1 MRAPRDSDVS
11 VQKRLKPRF
20 SGFVAETRSIQ
31 NASEKALNPTGSFWG
46 WGCARNVDP
55 CFTGSTKLALPIP
68 TPPVALEAGTLA
80 QVYIDEFWQTATPE
94 ALGELMKDGRTQ
106 RRLAA
111 QDRRKEMARARA
123 AKMEILQNSKAE
135 ADHRKAVRRIMR
147 ELMRELGLDK
157 PDHAWGR
164 TFIVRAGSKN
174 TKSVRTSRTRTIKPS
189 RMPLLPAYKKA
200 LLDARGR
207 EAVYLNITYLG
218 QNSKGWRTGLAADH
232 AEYCGRVEALED
244 PESQLAEPIANIA
257 RNMGECTNFWN
268 AVEPVELGYRAN
280 AKVQYRFVG
289 ALPHELNAAQR
300 REAVRRFCEQ
310 AFGRYGL
317 AYTAFVHEPDAEG
330 DSRNFHFHVLVSQ
343 RQCARIGDNE
353 WAISEEKV
361 TEIFTPEGLKEVRFI
376 LAAAL
381 NRQCHEAGF
390 SRRFTHKSYR
400 ERGLDAVATEK
411 LGPARTAAFRNGE
424 SVAMA
429 ERNSARVTANVA
441 GVRAQFL
448 RGQIA
453 LAEAT
458 AAEARRVQNQIA
470 KAAMMG
476 EFRAKIATIALA
488 AHQALQTNSAQV
500 GGASATNE
508 GSEKTTLTEASM
520 PSGHCRQPKR
530 IDAKIVETVKRIA
543 TESAV
548 MKDVGQGAGRPRRIS
563 RAAISHLSEVKK
575 KAENVQAANN
585 TNTVRRM
592 PSLLHAQ
599 LQIITEKAR
608 RAAQEPSWQ
617 EPVSTVVRDRLDR
630 IAILAADALE
640 GNSTEQKAHVSSAVL
655 RRLQAIAAIGRP
667 APTQRKIGAG
677 LRSAIADLVTRKS
690 VIPEPLQ
697 AQDFAAEA
705 AAAREIGTRLSA
717 LKADTSEPELG
728 KSDDTRD
735 NVQASPSADYGRSTT
750 NQPASSPLG
759 FPPDGHQVEES
770 KGEAISP
777 MTDQSA
783 QAARSLPP
791 SVSPAIE
798 EASGAQNDAATTPDP
813 EGAKPAPTSSAAR
826 FLALH
831 KGKMMCVTRSPNG
844 IYLPHQA
851 YRNALN
857 LKVEEFGDHDTQR
870 ELKDRFDDQEIF
882 LRQVLPDLVRNLDH
896 KSIYDDLGVI
906 RSVPLAQQDAAKA
919 WLATPFAERIRTRAM
934 GEGSKKANLAVYDW
948 QSATNDNLLRFEL
961 AVRAQNWQERWPNSH
976 DASTLRELRADAE
989 KGRANALRPQVPADG
1004 SSADDAADGN
1014 YRHPANPADGAITSA
1029 SKQPDKAP
1037 AIQDEID
1044 DWLDDEFDDQQGS
1057 SPRAVSGAKSD
1068 RKQTGPGPSPSGRSH
1083 NNMTEDDA
1091 AFCRSAIPHLV
1102 KNIDAE
1108 AVDAGDEAVIAKLAQ
1123 DQQAEAR
1130 RWTAHHLWQL
1140 LLQRLREA
1148 GRRRTDADINNWQ
1161 AEDRAETQRRFQMA
1175 WQAQRQFERWPT
1187 DLASQ
1192 TRQHLDDDAARHQ
1205 ALLNRQAAQQQQR
1218 GW

>member
-1 MRAPRDSDVS
+1 M
-11 VQKRLKPRF
+11 
-20 SGFVAETRSIQ
+20 
-31 NASEKALNPTGSFWG
+31 
-46 WGCARNVDP
+46 
-55 CFTGSTKLALPIP
+55 
-68 TPPVALEAGTLA
+68 A

-135 ADHRKAVRRIMR
+135 ADHRKAVQRI
-147 ELMRELGLDK
+147 MRELGLDK

-189 RMPLLPAYKKA
+189 RMPLLPAYKKV

-207 EAVYLNITYLG
+207 EAVFLNITYLG
-218 QNSKGWRTGLAADH
+218 QNSKGWRPGLAADH
-232 AEYCGRVEALED
+232 AQYCGRIEALED

-257 RNMGECTNFWN
+257 LTMDESTNFWN

-289 ALPHELNAAQR
+289 ALPHELNAEQR

-330 DSRNFHFHVLVSQ
+330 DSRNFHFHVLISQ
-343 RQCARIGDNE
+343 RQCARIGANE

-381 NRQCHEAGF
+381 NRQCHEAGL

-411 LGPARTAAFRNGE
+411 LGAARTAAFRNGE
-424 SVAMA
+424 PVAMA
-429 ERNSARVTANVA
+429 ERNSARITANMA

-458 AAEARRVQNQIA
+458 AAEARRLKDQIA
-470 KAAMMG
+470 RAAMMG
-476 EFRAKIATIALA
+476 ELKAKIATIALA
-488 AHQALQTNSAQV
+488 AEQVLRTNSAQV
-500 GGASATNE
+500 PSASATNE
-508 GSEKTTLTEASM
+508 GSASTTLTDASM
-520 PSGHCRQPKR
+520 PSDHRQTTRR
-530 IDAKIVETVKRIA
+530 IDAKIVATVKWIA
-543 TESAV
+543 TVSAL
-548 MKDVGQGAGRPRRIS
+548 MKDLDRGVGRPQRVS
-563 RAAISHLSEVKK
+563 RAAISHLYWVKK
-575 KAENVQAANN
+575 KAENAQAANN
-585 TNTVRRM
+585 TNAVRRM

-617 EPVSTVVRDRLDR
+617 EPVSSVVRDRLDR
-630 IAILAADALE
+630 IAILAADALDD
-640 GNSTEQKAHVSSAVL
+640 NSTEQKAHVSSAVL
-655 RRLQAIAAIGRP
+655 RRLHAIAAIGRP
-667 APTQRKIGAG
+667 ASTQRKISAG

-690 VIPEPLQ
+690 EIPEPLQ

-705 AAAREIGTRLSA
+705 AAAREIVRRLAA
-717 LKADTSEPELG
+717 LKADTSEPETG
-728 KSDDTRD
+728 KSVDTRD
-735 NVQASPSADYGRSTT
+735 NVQALPSADYRRSTT
-750 NQPASSPLG
+750 NQQASSSLG

-770 KGEAISP
+770 AREASGP
-777 MTDQSA
+777 MIDRSA
-783 QAARSLPP
+783 QAARSLPS
-791 SVSPAIE
+791 SVSPPIE
-798 EASGAQNDAATTPDP
+798 EATGAQNDADTTPDS
-813 EGAKPAPTSSAAR
+813 ERAKPAPTSSAAK

-831 KGKMMCVTRSPNG
+831 KGKMMCVTRSANG
-844 IYLPHQA
+844 IYLPHEA
-851 YRNALN
+851 YRNAMN
-857 LKVEEFGDHDTQR
+857 LKAEEFGGHDTQR
-870 ELKDRFDDQEIF
+870 ELKDRFDDQETF
-882 LRQVLPDLVRNLDH
+882 LRQALPFLVRNLDH
-896 KSIYDDLGVI
+896 KSIHVDVAVI

-919 WLATPFAERIRTRAM
+919 WLATPSAERIRTRAM

-948 QSATNDNLLRFEL
+948 QSATNDSLLRFEL

-989 KGRANALRPQVPADG
+989 KGRANASRPQVPADG
-1004 SSADDAADGN
+1004 SSADDAPVGN
-1014 YRHPANPADGAITSA
+1014 YRHPANPADGAVTSA
-1029 SKQPDKAP
+1029 AEQPDKAP
-1037 AIQDEID
+1037 VIQDEID
-1044 DWLDDEFDDQQGS
+1044 DWLDDEFDNQQGS
-1057 SPRAVSGAKSD
+1057 SSHAVGETKSD
-1068 RKQTGPGPSPSGRSH
+1068 SKRAATSPSPSVESQ
-1083 NNMTEDDA
+1083 NTMTDDEA
-1091 AFCRSAIPHLV
+1091 AFCRTAIPHLV
-1102 KNIDAE
+1102 KNVDAK

-1130 RWTAHHLWQL
+1130 KWTAHHLWQL

-1148 GRRRTDADINNWQ
+1148 GKRRTDAAINKWQ
-1161 AEDRAETQRRFQMA
+1161 AEDRDKTPHRFQMA
-1175 WQAQRQFERWPT
+1175 WQAQRQFQRWPT

-1192 TRQHLDDDAARHQ
+1192 TRQHLADDAAKHQ
-1205 ALLNRQAAQQQQR
+1205 AMLNRQAMQQQQR